1 MSLFASGSRTLYRA
15 AAAPLRTRPFATAPT
30 TTTSPVEQEQSSPAP
45 APTPTPTPLPGSA
58 VLPEA
63 FRAQATSSAPSP
75 AAPATRSSRSPAPA
89 PAAFQAG
96 TFLQQSNARA
106 RAHRLTQPYKL
117 HVYSTRNN
125 TILTLSTAPTTPSS
139 SSEGAAALQHPVAWV
154 SAGNAGYKGAARGT
168 YDAAVEVALR
178 MFRKIQDLVDPPVLA
193 GGQRVKAAGPPP
205 TELEVVWK
213 GFGQGRDAVFRTLMG
228 AEGDG
233 VRGLVRRV
241 TDAVSPAP
249 LPSGPT
255 CLGSSTGVADS
266 PCLPSQD
273 APQGR
278 GNPPQEAASVR
289 RRPAFFIS
297 ASCAQSPV
305 P

>member
-75 AAPATRSSRSPAPA
+75 AAPATRSSRSPAPT

-125 TILTLSTAPTTPSS
+125 TILTLSTAPTTSTAS

-178 MFRKIQDLVDPPVLA
+178 MFRKIQDL
-193 GGQRVKAAGPPP
+193 AAGPPP

-241 TDAVSPAP
+241 TDATPLKVGGTRPKKRRVCVVVLPFSFPPRAPSRPCPDP
-249 LPSGPT
+249 LPS
-255 CLGSSTGVADS
+255 L
-266 PCLPSQD
+266 L
-273 APQGR
+273 
-278 GNPPQEAASVR
+278 AASEEACFVGGAVVVFVSAREHVR
-289 RRPAFFIS
+289 DLTSR
-297 ASCAQSPV
+297 
-305 P
+305 